1 MEVRL
6 MFVQMIEGWFKE
18 YTPAYNAFI
27 KAMLCHDID
36 AMNEYMNCVSEE
48 IFSSFDTG
56 TSPSKKLQPERFY
69 HGFVLG
75 LTVELSKRYVI
86 TSNRESGF
94 GRYDIMLTP
103 KKEGD
108 DAYIIEF
115 KVFHPKKE
123 RSLADTVK
131 TAIAQIEA
139 KKYDAELIKKGIPP
153 ARIYKYGFAFKGKHI
168 QIGSM

>member
-1 MEVRL
+1 
-6 MFVQMIEGWFKE
+6 
-18 YTPAYNAFI
+18 
-27 KAMLCHDID
+27 
-36 AMNEYMNCVSEE
+36 
-48 IFSSFDTG
+48 
-56 TSPSKKLQPERFY
+56 
-69 HGFVLG
+69 
-75 LTVELSKRYVI
+75 
-86 TSNRESGF
+86 
-94 GRYDIMLTP
+94 MLTP

-131 TAIAQIEA
+131 TALAQIEA